1 MKIYYFFA
9 KGPQVQQN
17 SCGSNKDSKAAQTSA
32 LRQRTQTHSQ
42 IHRLK
47 QVCQIIIYNW
57 IGRCP
62 LCGHFLDAGACFAIH
77 QNLILI

>member
-1 MKIYYFFA
+1 MKTYYFFA

-17 SCGSNKDSKAAQTSA
+17 SCGSNKDSKSAQTSA

-47 QVCQIIIYNW
+47 QVCQIMNTYTYIIDRV
-57 IGRCP
+57 I
-62 LCGHFLDAGACFAIH
+62 
-77 QNLILI
+77 